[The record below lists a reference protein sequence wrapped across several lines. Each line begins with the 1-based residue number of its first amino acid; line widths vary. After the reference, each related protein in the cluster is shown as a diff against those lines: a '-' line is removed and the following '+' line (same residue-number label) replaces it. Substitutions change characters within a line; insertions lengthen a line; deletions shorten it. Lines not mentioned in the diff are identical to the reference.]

1 MVHDDA
7 LQVGRFE
14 SRTRATR
21 QGVRTKTGNPFR
33 WFVGDKMGTATR
45 AEQELYGDQLYE
57 AARKHA
63 GLPADATT
71 HKGWGAWGDE
81 RNPLFVETYR
91 PGGTTHIENNPS
103 ETRR

>member
-1 MVHDDA
+1 M
-7 LQVGRFE
+7 
-14 SRTRATR
+14 
-21 QGVRTKTGNPFR
+21 RTKTGNPFR